1 MDEREREETGYA
13 LAKQV
18 PDMSRGFVIQTSY
31 GNLVIDADEA
41 ERVQRVVQQILQ
53 KRLRAGVAATA

>member
-1 MDEREREETGYA
+1 MEEREREETGYA